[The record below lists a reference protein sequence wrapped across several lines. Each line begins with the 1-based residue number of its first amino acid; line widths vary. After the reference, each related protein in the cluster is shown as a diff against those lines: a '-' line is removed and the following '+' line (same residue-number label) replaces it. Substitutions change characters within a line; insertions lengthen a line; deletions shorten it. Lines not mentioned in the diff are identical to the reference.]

1 MRRQRAAAGDRAAK
15 LSADHVAQFLEHE
28 RIENVVRQRIDEH
41 LEEAGYGETEGFKN
55 GSSVHIEATTGEEE
69 SGGLVFARAM
79 VSGAEESAADGG
91 CRGHILE
98 NAVVEPLPQTRS
110 GSHPVGTRFAEVVA
124 DGAEAGVIGAGAAAD
139 RDHFENALVAVP
151 DRENGKDA
159 IAGADIE
166 RQVARLR
173 KHVVMGEHDTLRRSG
188 GAGGVDDGEK
198 IAAFDAGEAFFQ
210 RAVACGAEM
219 TSAVHQF
226 GELEHVGSSGRFALH
241 EDDVFDLGQGGADGQ
256 DATQHV
262 CVLRDE
268 DDRVAVRD
276 DERDFLFRGIGRARH
291 VRSPA
296 EQDRGIAEQPF
307 RTVVRNNGH
316 MLAGL
321 ESEPDQG
328 RAERAGII
336 VERPVATRDEFTPA
350 FAPRLGRKVA
360 VRLGGKAVEV
370 GDAMGTFVN
379 AQVGQSLGH
388 DRLRVTH
395 VPSPGTV
402 KKCARRRARTEK
414 RFSCPT
420 FPRLIARF

>member
-1 MRRQRAAAGDRAAK
+1 
-15 LSADHVAQFLEHE
+15 
-28 RIENVVRQRIDEH
+28 
-41 LEEAGYGETEGFKN
+41 
-55 GSSVHIEATTGEEE
+55 
-69 SGGLVFARAM
+69 M
-79 VSGAEESAADGG
+79 VSGAEESAADSG

-98 NAVVEPLPQTRS
+98 DAVVESLPQTRS
-110 GSHPVGTRFAEVVA
+110 GSHPVRTRFAEVVA

-151 DRENGKDA
+151 DRENGEDA
-159 IAGADIE
+159 IAGTDVE

-173 KHVVMGEHDTLRRSG
+173 KHVVMGEHDTLRRSR

-198 IAAFDAGEAFFQ
+198 ITAFDAGESLFH

-262 CVLRDE
+262 CVLHDE
-268 DDRVAVRD
+268 DDCVAVRD
-276 DERDFLFRGIGRARH
+276 DKRDFLFRGVRRPRH
-291 VRSPA
+291 IRSPA

-307 RTVVRNNGH
+307 RTVVGNDGH
-316 MLAGL
+316 MLTGL

-328 RAERAGII
+328 RAECAGII

-350 FAPRLGRKVA
+350 FAPRLGGKVA

-370 GDAMGTFVN
+370 GDAMGAFVN

-388 DRLRVTH
+388 DRLRVAH
-395 VPSPGTV
+395 VASPSTV
-402 KKCARRRARTEK
+402 KNACNNSAGPKSDSPAGSSRV
-414 RFSCPT
+414 
-420 FPRLIARF
+420 